1 MWEKSIFPHFLL
13 LNLLVNVYSKDC
25 LYSEKKLTEKLEK
38 TFDKI
43 LSHINGFYYGRL
55 DIRYEKFE
63 DLENGLNFSIIEL
76 NGAMSEPTHIYDPKH
91 SFLYGQ
97 KEI

>member
-38 TFDKI
+38 TIFNIVYIVLIVFVKYKI
-43 LSHINGFYYGRL
+43 CC
-55 DIRYEKFE
+55 
-63 DLENGLNFSIIEL
+63 
-76 NGAMSEPTHIYDPKH
+76 
-91 SFLYGQ
+91 
-97 KEI
+97 